1 MNKSIDSEID
11 ISPSDWSDVA
21 VFLAVY
27 DAGSLMAA
35 SEQLELSQPTVGR
48 RLAAFEKRMGVNLF
62 ARVGRRL
69 APTEIAHKIEDSA
82 RKMSREMLSIKR
94 FADGSVSGLHGQ
106 VTVSANEGTGSEWL
120 VPVLAELQRVYPD
133 ISIELRKESRTADL
147 VQREA
152 DIALRMRRPTQ
163 LDLITRKLAS
173 VGFGFY
179 AAKSWLDQND
189 PIEEMADLNGRRWV
203 WGVFGP
209 GRTDLLG
216 DYLKERQIESEVA
229 LRTDSPAAQLRAVQE
244 GMGLAVL
251 SHRWASKHPDLCR
264 VLPEVAAATYSLWLV
279 THEDLRHSA
288 RIRAV
293 ADHIAAAA
301 ERDASLFAHGSQS
314 SSMETP
320 TRLG

>member
-1 MNKSIDSEID
+1 MNNSINSEID
-11 ISPSDWSDVA
+11 VFPSDWSDVA
-21 VFLAVY
+21 VFLAVFE
-27 DAGSLMAA
+27 AGSLMAA
-35 SEQLELSQPTVGR
+35 AEQLELSQPTVGR
-48 RLAAFEKRMGVNLF
+48 RLAAFEKRMGVSLF

-69 APTEIAHKIEDSA
+69 APTELAYRIEDSA

-94 FADGSVSGLHGQ
+94 LADGSVSGLHGQ

-120 VPVLAELQRVYPD
+120 VPVLAELQQVYPD
-133 ISIELRKESRTADL
+133 ISIDLRIESRTVDL

-152 DIALRMRRPTQ
+152 DIALRMGRPTQ

-179 AAKSWLDQND
+179 ASEAWLERNE
-189 PIEEMADLNGRRWV
+189 PINVMADLNGRRWV

-209 GRTDLLG
+209 NRTDLLG
-216 DYLKERQIESEVA
+216 DYLRERNVESELA

-251 SHRWASKHPDLCR
+251 SHRWASKHPDLRR
-264 VLPEVAAATYSLWLV
+264 VLPDVAAATYDLWLV

-301 ERDASLFAHGSQS
+301 QRDAALFEHGSQS
-314 SSMETP
+314 TEKEAP
-320 TRLG
+320 GK